1 VSTALADIC
10 SETGVEII
18 DVRHSRSRRPGQT
31 CADRTLLKI
40 LEDKKLGDASQRAA
54 HLRSVLIS
62 IMETENNKRMLVAP
76 VIWAVS
82 DVLRG
87 HPTWFG
93 EAWMQTFDKID
104 LAELHARAKES
115 REAVAPRQAIATM
128 LIERLRPL
136 FIDQPQK
143 RLL

>member
-1 VSTALADIC
+1 MTATLADIC
-10 SETGVEII
+10 AELEVTVV
-18 DVRHSRSRRPGQT
+18 DNRQSRSRRPGQT
-31 CADRTLLKI
+31 CADSTLKKI
-40 LEDKKLGDASQRAA
+40 LCDEGEA
-54 HLRSVLIS
+54 HLRSVLVT
-62 IMETENNKRMLVAP
+62 IMQTNNNALMLIAP
-76 VIWAVS
+76 VIWAIS

-93 EAWMQTFDKID
+93 GTWLDEFDKIE
-104 LAELHARAKES
+104 LSELHANAKQS

-136 FIDQPQK
+136 FTDQPQG

>member
-1 VSTALADIC
+1 LTTLSDIC
-10 SETGVEII
+10 VETGVEVI

-31 CADRTLLKI
+31 CADRTLLKM
-40 LEDKKLGDASQRAA
+40 LEDEGAA
-54 HLRSVLIS
+54 HLRSVLIT

-76 VIWAVS
+76 VILAIS

-93 EAWMQTFDKID
+93 EPWLQAFDKID

-136 FIDQPQK
+136 FVDEAQG
-143 RLL
+143 RLI